1 MRSERRTEEAV
12 AAVLWSR
19 DPGLEAAAAA
29 AAAVAEPGAADCE
42 GRRSLRCRRRAAP
55 APPPDL
61 DLEQLTDSSSSSS
74 SASRRRRPAL
84 NARERNLRRLESNER
99 ERMRMHSLN
108 DAFQSLREV
117 IPHVKKERRLSKIET
132 LTLAKNYVMALTNI
146 ICEMRGEV
154 SPYATAL
161 LPPSTPGVAAIVA
174 APAASAPAAGDVAP
188 APAQGVAAP
197 GYATAP
203 AAADAALSPST
214 ASALPVEAFG
224 VGEEAVGVTAAP
236 DATMCDEDAVAL
248 NSFDDTDGSFY
259 DDLSRFVD

>member
-1 MRSERRTEEAV
+1 
-12 AAVLWSR
+12 
-19 DPGLEAAAAA
+19 
-29 AAAVAEPGAADCE
+29 
-42 GRRSLRCRRRAAP
+42 
-55 APPPDL
+55 
-61 DLEQLTDSSSSSS
+61 
-74 SASRRRRPAL
+74 
-84 NARERNLRRLESNER
+84 
-99 ERMRMHSLN
+99 MRMHSLN

-146 ICEMRGEV
+146 ICEMRGEA
-154 SPYATAL
+154 SPYAAAL

-174 APAASAPAAGDVAP
+174 APAAGDVAP

-224 VGEEAVGVTAAP
+224 VGVGVGVGVGLVVKDEAAGVTAAP